1 MKVNVHIH
9 PNEDDERI
17 DIYTSE
23 MTEQLNEIIQ
33 LVERSVQPGT
43 LYGKKGEDI
52 FPLPKNDI
60 VRFYTENKTVYGE
73 IGQERFRID
82 KRIYELEEMLPHQFI
97 RISQSEIIHLAYLKK
112 LKLELNGLIQIVLKN
127 GVTTY
132 SSRRYVKKMKEA
144 LQL

>member
-1 MKVNVHIH
+1 MKVNVHIQ
-9 PNEDDERI
+9 PNKDDERI

-23 MTEQLNEIIQ
+23 MTKELNEIIQ
-33 LVERSVQPGT
+33 FIERSVQPGI
-43 LYGKKGEDI
+43 LYGKKDDAI
-52 FPLPKNDI
+52 FPLQKNDI

-82 KRIYELEEMLPHQFI
+82 KRIYELEAMLPDEFI
-97 RISQSEIIHLAYLKK
+97 RISQSEIIHLTYLKK
-112 LKLELNGLIQIVLKN
+112 LKLEFNGLIQIVLKN

-132 SSRRYVKKMKEA
+132 SSRRYVKKIKEA